1 MVAFYNDFIFYA
13 TIKIE
18 FKIQLV
24 IQIQFITIA
33 KLNSNVMS

>member
-13 TIKIE
+13 TIKIR
-18 FKIQLV
+18 FKIQIV
-24 IQIQFITIA
+24 IQVRFITIA